1 MLSWDQCRKLQ
12 VGYSNTL
19 HGRAWFNHHLHRSL
33 LAPCMGSSARC
44 LRVDMGVQPWSM
56 GIKSN
61 RWEDVSLSDCLP
73 SCQPLP
79 NHPKI
84 SLEMIPWV
92 RTIEAKSPGD
102 VHRGWNTR
110 IQSSGDHWRRNTQ
123 DVGETMSKRTYH
135 STSTLV
141 GQKRSAWKGEPLD
154 RSTANKIGEWLN
166 IHHNWSQLT
175 KQLLLWDKHVDPW
188 ALVPWRTR
196 PSVFAPQTRASISW
210 RHPL

>member
-12 VGYSNTL
+12 VGYNNTL

-110 IQSSGDHWRRNTQ
+110 IQSSGDHC
-123 DVGETMSKRTYH
+123 GETLKTSERQCQREHIIVHLH
-135 STSTLV
+135 SWAKNVQHGKVNHLT
-141 GQKRSAWKGEPLD
+141 GPLPI
-154 RSTANKIGEWLN
+154 K
-166 IHHNWSQLT
+166 
-175 KQLLLWDKHVDPW
+175 
-188 ALVPWRTR
+188 
-196 PSVFAPQTRASISW
+196 SVND
-210 RHPL
+210 